1 MVELEFDYKAKAISN
16 RIDAGED
23 PFEVAK
29 AFGMYRHNVLRIYR
43 EYNDDM
49 LKLCAK
55 HADNNKQLHTI
66 YNGLRRHNIHTIDD
80 LRITPL
86 EDISNFYGMGKT
98 YMRVIAK
105 MKEDIGGAKHDQT

>member
-1 MVELEFDYKAKAISN
+1 MVELEFDYKAKAISS
-16 RIDAGED
+16 RINAGED

-29 AFGMYRHNVLRIYR
+29 AFGMYRSNVLRLYR

-55 HADNNKQLHTI
+55 HADNRKQMSTI
-66 YNGLRRHNIHTIDD
+66 YNSLRRHDIHTIDELRTTD
-80 LRITPL
+80 LD
-86 EDISNFYGMGKT
+86 DIRNFHGMGKT

-105 MKEDIGGAKHDQT
+105 MKEDIGGART